1 MSNNRQIQ
9 KNLRSPSLLH
19 SSRPTCLSF
28 PLLSFTL
35 PADLKETPSHSY
47 LLLPPCLMAHL
58 PTRSFQAYQVFA
70 ANTNVGKTILS
81 TGLVRAAAALSVGA
95 EKQKRAATKA
105 FYLKPVQTGYPVDCD
120 AR

>member
-1 MSNNRQIQ
+1 
-9 KNLRSPSLLH
+9 
-19 SSRPTCLSF
+19 
-28 PLLSFTL
+28 
-35 PADLKETPSHSY
+35 
-47 LLLPPCLMAHL
+47 MAHL

-95 EKQKRAATKA
+95 EKQKQRAAAVTKA

-120 AR
+120 ARQVPPPLFGHGG

>member
-1 MSNNRQIQ
+1 
-9 KNLRSPSLLH
+9 
-19 SSRPTCLSF
+19 
-28 PLLSFTL
+28 
-35 PADLKETPSHSY
+35 
-47 LLLPPCLMAHL
+47 MAHL

-120 AR
+120 ARYIRRFFCTLSEEWKGVASGMRMGGSECHKKADH